1 MGWMDQLL
9 AWLEPWLNLLEGG
22 SLLGLGLAALAGLA
36 LGLSPATYP
45 LVPVVVGYAG
55 GDQGITRRRAALLSL
70 AFVLGIT
77 TVYVVLGALWGS
89 FGMLLLNLLSRSL
102 WLWYGIGAAALL
114 VMGLRMLGVLRFR
127 VPLLSP
133 PVPVIATT
141 GRGNDC
147 ANCAPTT
154 TTGRRGV
161 LGAYLLGVPFGL
173 AGCPSCAPVLLALL
187 TAVAASGNPLMGAL
201 AMLALG
207 LGQGSVLV
215 AAGAYGGSLTGLKR
229 FARHRARIELLLGL
243 LLIVAAAYFAWRA
256 FGGGM

>member
-22 SLLGLGLAALAGLA
+22 SLVGLILAALAGVA

-55 GDQGITRRRAALLSL
+55 GGKSVTRRKAAALSL

-89 FGMLLLNLLSRSL
+89 FGLLLLNLLSRSL

-114 VMGLRMLGVLRFR
+114 LMGLRLLGLLHFKA
-127 VPLLSP
+127 PLLAP
-133 PVPVIATT
+133 PDPEES
-141 GRGNDC
+141 
-147 ANCAPTT
+147 
-154 TTGRRGV
+154 GRRGV

-173 AGCPSCAPVLLALL
+173 AGCPSCAPVLLAVL
-187 TAVAASGNPLMGAL
+187 TAVTASGNPLMGAL

-207 LGQGSVLV
+207 LGQGLVLV
-215 AAGAYGGSLTGLKR
+215 VVGAYGGGLTGLKR
-229 FARHRARIELLLGL
+229 FVRHRATIERLLGVLLL
-243 LLIVAAAYFAWRA
+243 ATAAYFTWRA

>member
-9 AWLEPWLNLLEGG
+9 AWLEPWLNLLEAG
-22 SLLGLGLAALAGLA
+22 SLLGLGLAALAGVA

-55 GDQGITRRRAALLSL
+55 GEKSVTRRRAATLSL

-89 FGMLLLNLLSRSL
+89 FGLLLLRLLSSSL
-102 WLWYGIGAAALL
+102 WLWYGIGAAVLL
-114 VMGLRMLGVLRFR
+114 LMGLRLLGLLRFK
-127 VPLLSP
+127 VPLLAP
-133 PVPVIATT
+133 PDPET
-141 GRGNDC
+141 GR
-147 ANCAPTT
+147 
-154 TTGRRGV
+154 RRGV
-161 LGAYLLGVPFGL
+161 LGAYLLGLPFGL
-173 AGCPSCAPVLLALL
+173 AGCPSCAPVLLAVL

-215 AAGAYGGSLTGLKR
+215 AAGAYGGALTSLKR
-229 FARHRARIELLLGL
+229 FARHRTRIEFLLGILLLG
-243 LLIVAAAYFAWRA
+243 AAAYFAWRA

>member
-55 GDQGITRRRAALLSL
+55 GARNITRRRAALLST

-89 FGMLLLNLLSRSL
+89 FGLLLLNLLSRSL
-102 WLWYGIGAAALL
+102 WLWYGLGAAALL
-114 VMGLRMLGVLRFR
+114 LMGRRMLGLLRFR
-127 VPLLSP
+127 VPLLTP
-133 PVPVIATT
+133 PDPE
-141 GRGNDC
+141 G
-147 ANCAPTT
+147 
-154 TTGRRGV
+154 GRRG
-161 LGAYLLGVPFGL
+161 LPGAYLLGVPFGL
-173 AGCPSCAPVLLALL
+173 AGCPSCAPVLLAVL
-187 TAVAASGNPLMGAL
+187 TAVAASGNPLTGAL

-215 AAGAYGGSLTGLKR
+215 AAGAYGGALTGLKT
-229 FARHRARIELLLGL
+229 FARHRLTIERLLGVLLL
-243 LLIVAAAYFAWRA
+243 VAAAYFAWRA

>member
-1 MGWMDQLL
+1 MEMGWMDQLL
-9 AWLEPWLNLLEGG
+9 AWLEPWLSLLEGG

-55 GDQGITRRRAALLSL
+55 GDRSITRRRAALLSL

-89 FGMLLLNLLSRSL
+89 FGLLLLRLLSSSL
-102 WLWYGIGAAALL
+102 WLWYGLGAAALL
-114 VMGLRMLGVLRFR
+114 VMGLRMLGTLRFR
-127 VPLLSP
+127 IPLLALPDPETS
-133 PVPVIATT
+133 
-141 GRGNDC
+141 
-147 ANCAPTT
+147 
-154 TTGRRGV
+154 GRRGV

-173 AGCPSCAPVLLALL
+173 AGCPSCAPVLLAVL
-187 TAVAASGNPLMGAL
+187 TAVAAGGNPLMGAL

-215 AAGAYGGSLTGLKR
+215 AAGAYGGALTGLKS
-229 FARHRARIELLLGL
+229 FARHRATIERLLGL
-243 LLIVAAAYFAWRA
+243 LLLLAAAYFAWKA